1 MCGSMLRH
9 IKPGRHLPFA
19 HPRLDHYR
27 KFLERPAEPAGT
39 GLRAHF
45 LGTSSVLLT
54 DENTS
59 ILCDG
64 FVSRPGM
71 LSLQFGKINHN
82 RQLVCD
88 AIDRLGVRSSL
99 AAVFC
104 AHSHYDHAMD
114 APIWV
119 NETGADLIGSESTA
133 NIGRGLNVA
142 ESALKVVT
150 NGQTLSYNDFE
161 LTFIHSVHSPGDLYP
176 GVVTEPLVPPAPTRA
191 WKSATCYSVLINHPQ
206 GRILIHAS
214 ANFIPGALAG
224 YRADVIYFG
233 VGLLGQQSDEFV
245 NTYWNEV
252 VVATGARRI
261 ILVHWDDFFRT
272 LDQPFRP
279 LPYLVDDFD
288 ATMNRLIPLAERAGV
303 EVLLPTPWQPTNPL
317 AQPNPPRRTRECSAP
332 DEHP

>member
-1 MCGSMLRH
+1 MLQH
-9 IKPGRHLPFA
+9 LKPGRHLPFA

-27 KFLERPAEPAGT
+27 KLMERPAKPAGA

-64 FVSRPGM
+64 FVTRPGM
-71 LSLQFGKINHN
+71 LSLQFGKINPN
-82 RQLVCD
+82 GQLVCD

-161 LTFIHSVHSPGDLYP
+161 VTLIHSVHSPGDLYP

-206 GRILIHAS
+206 GRVLIHAS

-279 LPYLVDDFD
+279 LPYLVDDFN
-288 ATMNRLIPLAERAGV
+288 ATMNRLLPLAERAGV
-303 EVLLPTPWQPTNPL
+303 EVLIPTPWQPTNPL
-317 AQPNPPRRTRECSAP
+317 AQANPSPRTRESSAP
-332 DEHP
+332 DEHA

>member
-1 MCGSMLRH
+1 MCGSLLQH

-27 KFLERPAEPAGT
+27 KFLERPAEPAAT
-39 GLRAHF
+39 ALAAHF
-45 LGTSSVLLT
+45 LGTSSVLLR

-64 FVSRPGM
+64 FVTRPGM
-71 LSLQFGKINHN
+71 LSLQFGNINPN
-82 RQLVCD
+82 RQLVRT
-88 AIDRLGVRSSL
+88 AIDRLDVANSL

-133 NIGRGLNVA
+133 NIGRGLNVP
-142 ESALKVVT
+142 ESSLKVVSD
-150 NGQTLSYNDFE
+150 GQTLSYNDFE

-176 GVVTEPLVPPAPTRA
+176 GVVTDPLVPPAPTRA
-191 WKSATCYSVLINHPQ
+191 WKSATCYSVLVNHPQ

-214 ANFIPGALAG
+214 ANFVPGALAG
-224 YRADVIYFG
+224 HHADVIYFG
-233 VGLLGQQSDEFV
+233 VGLLGKQSDEFI

-252 VVATGARRI
+252 VVTTGARRI

-272 LDQPFRP
+272 LDHPLRP
-279 LPYLVDDFD
+279 MPYVADDFD
-288 ATMNRLIPLAERAGV
+288 ATMNRLLPLAERAGV
-303 EVLLPTPWQPTNPL
+303 EVLIPTPWQATNPL
-317 AQPNPPRRTRECSAP
+317 AN
-332 DEHP
+332 H

>member
-1 MCGSMLRH
+1 MCGSLLQH

-27 KFLERPAEPAGT
+27 KFLERPAEPAAT
-39 GLRAHF
+39 ALAAHF
-45 LGTSSVLLT
+45 LGTSSVLLR

-64 FVSRPGM
+64 FVTRPGM
-71 LSLQFGKINHN
+71 LSLQFGKINPN
-82 RQLVCD
+82 RQLVRT
-88 AIDRLGVRSSL
+88 AIDRLDVANSL

-133 NIGRGLNVA
+133 NIGRGLNVP
-142 ESALKVVT
+142 ESSLKVVSD
-150 NGQTLSYNDFE
+150 GQTLSYNDFE

-176 GVVTEPLVPPAPTRA
+176 GVVTDPLVPPAPTRA
-191 WKSATCYSVLINHPQ
+191 WKSATCYSVLVNHPQ

-214 ANFIPGALAG
+214 ANFVPGALSG
-224 YRADVIYFG
+224 HHADVIYFG
-233 VGLLGQQSDEFV
+233 VGLLGKQSDEFL
-245 NTYWNEV
+245 NTYRDEV
-252 VVATGARRI
+252 VITTGARRI

-272 LDQPFRP
+272 LDHPLRP
-279 LPYLVDDFD
+279 MPYLADDFD
-288 ATMNRLIPLAERAGV
+288 ATMNRLLPLAERAGV
-303 EVLLPTPWQPTNPL
+303 EVLIPTPWQATSPL
-317 AQPNPPRRTRECSAP
+317 AN
-332 DEHP
+332 H

>member
-1 MCGSMLRH
+1 
-9 IKPGRHLPFA
+9 
-19 HPRLDHYR
+19 
-27 KFLERPAEPAGT
+27 
-39 GLRAHF
+39 
-45 LGTSSVLLT
+45 VLLT